1 MYQKICHTFISRAK
15 TFLRVYQAELLF
27 NKFNLIKMIQNF
39 VQDPSSI
46 KLVNLNEDLNHFILQ
61 TGFSV
66 FL

>member
-15 TFLRVYQAELLF
+15 IFLRVYQAELLF
-27 NKFNLIKMIQNF
+27 SKFNHIKMIQNF

>member
-1 MYQKICHTFISRAK
+1 
-15 TFLRVYQAELLF
+15 
-27 NKFNLIKMIQNF
+27 MIQNF